1 MVAIGNFD
9 GIHRGHK
16 AVMERARAAARATGV
31 PCAVLTFEPH
41 PSDYFG
47 GSGTIFRLTPLAEK
61 ARLVERVGLDGMIVL
76 TFDAPLAN
84 LLAEDFVREVLVRR
98 LGIGG
103 IVAGYDFHFGK
114 LRGGSPAFLVD
125 AGLQYGFT
133 VEIVGRIEADAAGA
147 IATASSTATRAALE
161 LGDVARAA
169 VLLGHAY
176 AVTGTVLPGQQ
187 LGRTL
192 GFPTANLRT
201 DPSCR
206 LRHGIYAVRATVD
219 GRTYDAVASW
229 GRRPTV
235 DNGAPLL
242 ETFLFDFS
250 GDLYGKTMEVSFLAW
265 LRAEEK
271 FESLEAL
278 TTQMQ
283 RDAANART
291 ALVAAGPSEPVLFP

>member
-1 MVAIGNFD
+1 MAIGNFD

-16 AVMERARAAARATGV
+16 AVMERAKAMADAAGA

-41 PSDYFG
+41 PADYFG
-47 GSGTIFRLTPLAEK
+47 GPGTIFRLTPLAEK
-61 ARLVERVGLDGMIVL
+61 ARLVEAAGLDGMVVM
-76 TFDAPLAN
+76 TFDTWLAN
-84 LLAEDFVREVLVRR
+84 LPADDFVREILVER
-98 LGIGG
+98 LRIGG

-114 LRGGSPAFLVD
+114 MRGGTPAVLRAAGVTHGFSVAIVD
-125 AGLQYGFT
+125 
-133 VEIVGRIEADAAGA
+133 RIEADAAGA
-147 IATASSTATRAALE
+147 IAAASSTATRTALAE
-161 LGDVARAA
+161 GDVARAA
-169 VLLGHAY
+169 ALLGHPY
-176 AVTGTVLPGQQ
+176 AIAGTVLPGQR

-192 GFPTANLRT
+192 GFPTANLQA

-242 ETFLFDFS
+242 ETFLFDFT
-250 GDLYGKTMEVSFLAW
+250 GDLYGKAMTVTFVAW

-271 FESLEAL
+271 FDSLDAL
-278 TTQMQ
+278 TTQML
-283 RDAANART
+283 RDAANAKD
-291 ALVAAGPSEPVLFP
+291 ALAR